1 MPGVAASAHETLTGD
16 EHAKGCRE
24 DGLLVTALQETV
36 PQIIYLVVW
45 FIVGTFMGSF
55 VGVLAYRIPREQQW
69 VKGHSVCPACGHQLG
84 VLDLVPIWSYVFLR
98 GRCRYCHARIGAR
111 YLWIEVATGLLLV
124 GVAWRLGWSVA
135 TLRFALMT
143 VLALAVGIID
153 FETGLVPDAVVLPGA
168 VIGLAF
174 GALSGWQGLLGS
186 VGGAVIGAGLFAL
199 IILFSR
205 GGMGWGD
212 ATLGLMLGAF
222 LGWRLAIVF
231 LFLAFVIGAIVGIVL
246 MVFFKK
252 KGKDAM
258 PFGPAMAVGAYVA
271 AVAGNDLISW
281 YLTTMFRR

>member
-1 MPGVAASAHETLTGD
+1 MTGML
-16 EHAKGCRE
+16 G
-24 DGLLVTALQETV
+24 TV
-36 PQIIYLVVW
+36 PEIVYLVVC
-45 FIVGTFMGSF
+45 FVVGTFMGSF
-55 VGVLAYRIPREQQW
+55 VGVLTYRIPRDEQW
-69 VKGHSVCPACGHQLG
+69 VKGRSVCPACGHELG
-84 VLDLVPIWSYVFLR
+84 VMDLVPIWSYVVLG

-111 YLWIEVATGLLLV
+111 YLWTEIGTGLLFV
-124 GVAWRLGWSVA
+124 GLGWRLGWSID
-135 TLRFALMT
+135 ALKYAIMT
-143 VLALAVGIID
+143 VLALAVGVID

-168 VIGLAF
+168 VIGLVF
-174 GALSGWQGLLGS
+174 GALSSWHGLLGS
-186 VGGAVIGAGLFAL
+186 AGGAVIGAGLFAL
-199 IILFSR
+199 IILFSH

-231 LFLAFVIGAIVGIVL
+231 LLLAFVIGAVVGIIL

-271 AVAGNDLISW
+271 AISGKDLISW